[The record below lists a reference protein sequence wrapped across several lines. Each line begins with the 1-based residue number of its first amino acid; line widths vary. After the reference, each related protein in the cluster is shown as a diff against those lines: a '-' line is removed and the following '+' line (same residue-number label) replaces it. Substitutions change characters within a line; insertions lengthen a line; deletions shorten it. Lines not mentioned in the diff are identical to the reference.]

1 MMSSSGAG
9 DVVPKSK
16 FYVFMLLLGVGLSNM
31 KYGFCRTLV
40 NRPRADASLKKLFG
54 QELSSES
61 DTPSEFMMKVR
72 GEWGRPE
79 SIYHPD
85 DLGAFIRPA
94 SYL

>member
-1 MMSSSGAG
+1 MRKT
-9 DVVPKSK
+9 PKA
-16 FYVFMLLLGVGLSNM
+16 YRG
-31 KYGFCRTLV
+31 
-40 NRPRADASLKKLFG
+40 FG

-61 DTPSEFMMKVR
+61 DVPSEFMMKVR

-94 SYL
+94 PYL